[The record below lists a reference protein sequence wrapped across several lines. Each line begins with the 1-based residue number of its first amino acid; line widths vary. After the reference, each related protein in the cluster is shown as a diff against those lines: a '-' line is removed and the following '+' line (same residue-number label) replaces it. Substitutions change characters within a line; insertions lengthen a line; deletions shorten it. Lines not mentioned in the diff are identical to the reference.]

1 MASHMKTSRKERV
14 IAALRA
20 SVAADLAAL
29 EAAAHAAHDA
39 ATHPEARPESDKDTR
54 ALEAGYLA
62 GAQSARA
69 AVVKR
74 TAHELALAEAR
85 VFSLLTLRED
95 VKGRATKSLVL
106 LSPWGGGQKLVV
118 DDDAIAVVTPQ
129 SPLGAALVGK
139 VAGDIVEVEA
149 GGRVRELEVVADE

>member
-1 MASHMKTSRKERV
+1 MANQTETSRKDRV
-14 IAALRA
+14 VAALRA

-62 GAQSARA
+62 GAQSGRA

-74 TAHELALAEAR
+74 TAHELAHAEAR
-85 VFSLLTLRED
+85 AFALLTLREH
-95 VKGRATKSLVL
+95 VKGRATTSLVL
-106 LSPWGGGQKLVV
+106 LSPWGGGQKVEV
-118 DDDAIAVVTPQ
+118 DGEAVAVVTPQ
-129 SPLGAALVGK
+129 SPLGAALVGRG
-139 VAGDIVEVEA
+139 AGDVVEVEA
-149 GGRVRELEVVADE
+149 GARVRELEVVGSE